1 MKAAFLTGHGGNE
14 VVTVGERPA
23 PRRSPGEILIR
34 MKAATVNRVDLYMR
48 DSGAGITHTLPQ
60 IMGVDGAGVVEEA
73 DSGVLIGRRV
83 TLYPGIV
90 CGDCDFCKRGDPVLC
105 AKMSLL
111 GEHRDGTM
119 AEFVCVPADNGLAVP
134 DNLDFAQA
142 AALGVNYLTAWRM
155 LFTKAK
161 LQRGETVLVFGVGG
175 GVSLAALQIAK
186 AAGARVLVTSRS
198 AEKLSRATGLG
209 ADATVNA
216 PPDGITKEVM
226 DLTQGRGVDVV
237 IENIGGPIWNAAL
250 KCLVRG
256 GRIVTCGA
264 TIGDQP
270 PADLRR
276 IFIRQLQIFG
286 STLGNP
292 DEFSGLLEWCSDGR
306 LLPSIDARYPLDQ
319 ICAAFS
325 HLESGAQLGKIA
337 IDI

>member
-1 MKAAFLTGHGGNE
+1 
-14 VVTVGERPA
+14 
-23 PRRSPGEILIR
+23 
-34 MKAATVNRVDLYMR
+34 
-48 DSGAGITHTLPQ
+48 
-60 IMGVDGAGVVEEA
+60 
-73 DSGVLIGRRV
+73 V

-90 CGDCDFCKRGDPVLC
+90 CGACEFCKRGEPVLC
-105 AKMSLL
+105 ARMRLL

-119 AEFVCVPADNGLAVP
+119 AEFVCVPEQNGLSVP
-134 DNLDFAQA
+134 DHLDFAQG

-155 LFTKAK
+155 LTTKAR

-198 AEKLSRATGLG
+198 PQKLRRATELG
-209 ADATVNA
+209 ADAVIDA
-216 PPDGITKEVM
+216 PPDLLAKQVM
-226 DLTQGRGVDVV
+226 ELTQGRGVDVV
-237 IENIGGPIWNAAL
+237 IENIGGPIWNTAL
-250 KCLVRG
+250 RCLVRG

-292 DEFSGLLEWCSDGR
+292 DEFLGLLEWCEAGR
-306 LLPSIDARYPLDQ
+306 LMPPIDTHYSLGE
-319 ICAAFS
+319 IHAALS
-325 HLESGAQLGKIA
+325 HLESGTQFGKIA

>member
-1 MKAAFLTGHGGNE
+1 MKAAFLIGHGGNE
-14 VVTVGERPA
+14 VVAVGERPA

-34 MKAATVNRVDLYMR
+34 MRAATVNRVDLYMR

-60 IMGVDGAGVVEEA
+60 IMGVDGAGVIEEA
-73 DSGVLIGRRV
+73 DSGALIGRRV

-186 AAGARVLVTSRS
+186 AAGARVLATSRS
-198 AEKLSRATGLG
+198 AKKLSRATELG

-226 DLTQGRGVDVV
+226 GLTQGRGV
-237 IENIGGPIWNAAL
+237 
-250 KCLVRG
+250 R
-256 GRIVTCGA
+256 
-264 TIGDQP
+264 
-270 PADLRR
+270 
-276 IFIRQLQIFG
+276 
-286 STLGNP
+286 
-292 DEFSGLLEWCSDGR
+292 CSDREYRRTDLERSLEMPRSRRSNCHMRRNDRRSTAGR
-306 LLPSIDARYPLDQ
+306 SATHLYPAIAD
-319 ICAAFS
+319 FWFDPW
-325 HLESGAQLGKIA
+325 ESR
-337 IDI
+337 